1 MLAALDEGD
10 TAEMYLGVI
19 QSQIDIVRSR
29 HDQMRARES
38 LKLDPEVAM
47 ALEETLL
54 QTMQEN
60 SNLREHLQSVRYRVN
75 YFIFRGNLCACKIS
89 KIWLGLHDTL
99 EISSYFRDRSL
110 HDAWRENA
118 DIRNPC
124 KFPVVV
130 AGTQVQSQSCL
141 LSLAGKLTRQLQVAA
156 MERMH
161 VVAQAG
167 KFHCFFLKFC

>member
-19 QSQIDIVRSR
+19 QSQIDIVSSR
-29 HDQMRARES
+29 RDQMRARES

-75 YFIFRGNLCACKIS
+75 YFIFWGNLCACKIS

-99 EISSYFRDRSL
+99 EISSYFQDRSLSKPSL

-130 AGTQVQSQSCL
+130 AGPQVQSQSCL

-167 KFHCFFLKFC
+167 